1 MRRLAPLAIPVVY
14 TSCWAA
20 AMASW
25 PVPAV
30 LDWKI
35 IGFMVV
41 LSASVLALQ
50 AAPLVAP
57 GLREWGLGSG
67 ILAALLAPFGASTT
81 VLALFS
87 YQAGA
92 LGPGWAQSWS
102 VRPALVVQTL
112 ALAVVIAGLLMQRD
126 GRSDG
131 SHVRGR
137 WLVLGG
143 TLVGAAVAAGHLYAV
158 AFDIV

>member
-1 MRRLAPLAIPVVY
+1 MRRLAPPAIPIVY
-14 TSCWAA
+14 ASCWFA
-20 AMASW
+20 AMVLW

-41 LSASVLALQ
+41 LSAAVLAMQ

-87 YQAGA
+87 YTAGDLA
-92 LGPGWAQSWS
+92 PGWAQSWS
-102 VRPALVVQTL
+102 VRPALVVQGL

-126 GRSDG
+126 GRSDE
-131 SHVRGR
+131 SHVSGR
-137 WLVLGG
+137 WMVLGG
-143 TLVGAAVAAGHLYAV
+143 TLVGAAAAVGHLYAV
-158 AFDIV
+158 AFDVV